1 MSSPAVRGAY
11 GFRFTGEPSLL
22 ERLPPVPA
30 GWREIRLRQI
40 AGARAA
46 RAGGAVDVGD
56 ENAELLVPG
65 ARVVLDRRDAL
76 ATVVAPQPLSADRL
90 LHPTLG
96 YIGSTF
102 SHWLGRLA
110 FHGGAFRA
118 GDGAVAL
125 LGERGDGKSSTLA
138 WLAGAGCPPLTDDV
152 VVLDG
157 LTAFAGPRSIDLW
170 PDAARALGVEQDAQS
185 VRGGQRARVVPAAV
199 PPELPLRAWV
209 SLGWGDG
216 PRLRPLTPSERYAAL
231 GAQLHVHRRGRLP
244 GDEALLDL
252 LALPAFELVRP
263 RSLQSLAESGSM
275 LLDLGERVTQGRT
288 PAGPKTG
295 ALKGSG

>member
-1 MSSPAVRGAY
+1 MRGAY

-22 ERLPPVPA
+22 DRLPPVPA
-30 GWREIRLRQI
+30 GWPEIRLRQI
-40 AGARAA
+40 VGV
-46 RAGGAVDVGD
+46 RAGRAEGAVDVGD
-56 ENAELLVPG
+56 EKAELLVPG
-65 ARVVLDRRDAL
+65 ARLVLGRREAL
-76 ATVVAPQPLSADRL
+76 ATVVAPQPLSSDRL

-96 YIGSTF
+96 YIASTF

-110 FHGGAFRA
+110 FHGGAFSA

-170 PDAARALGVEQDAQS
+170 PDAARALGVAHHAHS
-185 VRGGQRARVVPAAV
+185 VRDGERERLVSAAV
-199 PPELPLRAWV
+199 PPQLPLRAWV
-209 SLGWGDG
+209 SLAWGEG

-263 RSLQSLAESGSM
+263 RSLRSLAESGSI
-275 LLDLGERVTQGRT
+275 LLDLGERVAQGRS
-288 PAGPKTG
+288 PADPKTG
-295 ALKGSG
+295 ALEGSG